1 MSRNIKLYIDNL
13 SYHHT
18 GYEEVKFKIIYRKIN
33 RSVGITQGLLA
44 QLIKSEI

>member
-1 MSRNIKLYIDNL
+1 MSL
-13 SYHHT
+13 HHS

-44 QLIKSEI
+44 QHIKSEI